1 MDRWRQQLRPYL
13 PGCLKGA
20 ACTWQW
26 LLVGL
31 ICGLVAGC
39 APRQTLVAT
48 QPESVD
54 LSWAMRPVSTQELEM
69 WAEKDP
75 DLSPRACLEILSRL
89 NLKGYLYIKKDIEQR
104 RPLKVPNDFSAYL
117 AWTPMPRRIAHV
129 GEEARFILIVKD
141 IPFLGWYE
149 RGSLKGDT
157 HICIGKKPGWTKVG
171 SYRVQEKDVDH
182 ISASYRNAY
191 GSPAWMP
198 FAMRIYERVWIH
210 AGDITSGYCSHGCIN
225 LPLETAARLFKWAE
239 PGTLVLIVESLEDL
253 PQAFDRYAVL
263 PGKAAVLEDGS
274 LAMGP
279 D

>member
-1 MDRWRQQLRPYL
+1 MDRWPKQLRLYL

-20 ACTWQW
+20 ACTRQW

-31 ICGLVAGC
+31 ICSLMAGC

-54 LSWAMRPVSTQELEM
+54 LSWTMRPVSTQELEM

-75 DLSPRACLEILSRL
+75 ALSPRACLEILARL
-89 NLKGYLYIKKDIEQR
+89 NLKGRLYVQEDIKRGKV
-104 RPLKVPNDFSAYL
+104 LKIPNDFRAYRT
-117 AWTPMPRRIAHV
+117 WTPLPRRIPQISSQAQ
-129 GEEARFILIVKD
+129 FILIAKA

-149 RGSLKGDT
+149 RGSLQGDT

-171 SYRVQEKDVDH
+171 SYRVQEKDEDH

-253 PQAFDRYAVL
+253 PQAFGRYAVL
-263 PGKAAVLEDGS
+263 PGKAAVLKDGS
-274 LAMGP
+274 LTTGH